1 MNKLN
6 LKFNFSGIDID
17 ANFKNNFGILVR
29 DSGTGKTLLMKA
41 AELYCL
47 KNDIAYQYM
56 DSNTRTYTQEQILN
70 ILSDKEVVLLDNAD
84 LYLTN
89 DILNTLRSDTNR
101 FILICIKDTSKLNIR
116 YASEYFVHY
125 RDLYLTIEEL

>member
-1 MNKLN
+1 MNN
-6 LKFNFSGIDID
+6 MNIKFNFSGIDID
-17 ANFKNNFGILVR
+17 AKFKNNFGILVG

-41 AELYCL
+41 VELYCL

-56 DSNTRTYTQEQILN
+56 DSNMRTYTQEQILD

-89 DILNTLRSDTNR
+89 DILNILRMDQNR
-101 FILICIKDTSKLNIR
+101 FILICMKDTSKLNVR

-125 RDLYLTIEEL
+125 KNLYLTIEEL